1 MGPRQRHFSVRQFA
15 ELGHPQR
22 YFPPTSA
29 GNDGAKAPPQ
39 PRLRSQDLPLA
50 PQRRLSSLLLP
61 DRTSRRPTG
70 PRAAGCPRYCAR
82 STSRPLHLSSL
93 LGADENRGG
102 HRATGNHPPDP
113 ALHRFHLLG
122 RRAHLAG
129 FLRSTPPGIDGPAWS
144 ASCFALVPL
153 PCCCARVPPPRFPCY
168 IPETPR
174 LPALTAPC
182 RPILT
187 RISGLATLSL
197 KSKLLSSCLW

>member
-129 FLRSTPPGIDGPAWS
+129 FLRSTPQESTALLGVRLVLPSFRCLVA
-144 ASCFALVPL
+144 ALVSL
-153 PCCCARVPPPRFPCY
+153 PHASLVTSPKHPAFRPS
-168 IPETPR
+168 R
-174 LPALTAPC
+174 LLVGP
-182 RPILT
+182 
-187 RISGLATLSL
+187 S
-197 KSKLLSSCLW
+197 